1 MTHVIITTSSRDFPA
16 DSDLRQKFFY
26 TAFRLNK
33 GERVN
38 SRGIELFDTRT
49 TMSGSS
55 TLRCWL
61 QVMKVA
67 QLKDGMFSMSFA

>member
-1 MTHVIITTSSRDFPA
+1 MGAPYGGSA
-16 DSDLRQKFFY
+16 DALKSDVRGRANWHCY
-26 TAFRLNK
+26 RLNR

-38 SRGIELFDTRT
+38 SRGIEIYDRRT

-61 QVMKVA
+61 QVVRMA
-67 QLKDGMFSMSFA
+67 QLMDGKMEIVYA